1 MDFMTP
7 GKSGWIEVICGS
19 MFSGKS
25 EELIRRL
32 RRAQY
37 ARQQV
42 LAFKPHLDDRYS
54 LDEISSHSAMRIP
67 CIRIE
72 KAAEILD
79 HLNPTTQVVGI
90 DEVQFLGQ
98 EVVGVV
104 EELAGRG
111 LRVICGG
118 LDQDYRGEPWHPMP
132 ELLARA
138 EYVEK
143 VHAICV
149 QCGRP
154 ASRTQR
160 NVAASGRVLIG
171 SSESYEARC
180 RACHTVP
187 EDKGM
192 QTALFDGLPLK
203 PTDADV

>member
-7 GKSGWIEVICGS
+7 GKIGWIEVICGS

-37 ARQQV
+37 ARQEV
-42 LAFKPHLDDRYS
+42 LAFKPHLDDRYGI
-54 LDEISSHSAMRIP
+54 DEIASHSAARIA

-72 KAAEILD
+72 TPKEILAY
-79 HLNPTTQVVGI
+79 LQPTTQVVGI

-98 EVVGVV
+98 EVVPIV
-104 EELAGRG
+104 EELASRG

-187 EDKGM
+187 QDDGM
-192 QTALFDGLPLK
+192 QTALFENG
-203 PTDADV
+203 TSA